1 MNRFK
6 LVFCCLLL
14 LLTTSAIF
22 DTTGKDNYSNVWEK
36 NNIEKAIK
44 SRLRISYSP
53 IISIN
58 NNSALAEVSSYGNGS
73 RENPYIIKDK
83 IINGSGGEYCLL
95 FNNISAFFR
104 VFNCSLFNAIHGIY
118 FNNVSNGHIEDNQI
132 FENIVSGIYLNHAQ
146 NNTFDKNSVF
156 QNFNGLEFFN
166 SSFNEVFSNN
176 LYWNDYCGL
185 LLDQSDSNNVQGNR
199 FLYNNEFG
207 AKLTSSDYNIV
218 RNNFF
223 TNNDY
228 AIYLYCSNFTQV
240 KYNTGNSNGHTIVE
254 IICKGTIL
262 EGNFESHD
270 INDDDEE
277 QSQDLKIKLSFT
289 FLFLICA
296 LLTSIILYSSSLA
309 RHFFNYK
316 SNNNKREK
324 VVL

>member
-176 LYWNDYCGL
+176 LWISSGL
-185 LLDQSDSNNVQGNR
+185 ALVVISQS
-199 FLYNNEFG
+199 FG
-207 AKLTSSDYNIV
+207 VLFNIKSLTHPPTRYALKLALESFSKASLISL
-218 RNNFF
+218 R
-223 TNNDY
+223 
-228 AIYLYCSNFTQV
+228 
-240 KYNTGNSNGHTIVE
+240 
-254 IICKGTIL
+254 IL
-262 EGNFESHD
+262 
-270 INDDDEE
+270 
-277 QSQDLKIKLSFT
+277 
-289 FLFLICA
+289 
-296 LLTSIILYSSSLA
+296 
-309 RHFFNYK
+309 
-316 SNNNKREK
+316 
-324 VVL
+324 